1 MIEWESDKEWKLM
14 GIKDFLDS
22 IFIIFTNVIL
32 YIFWVKPNDAAFR

>member
-1 MIEWESDKEWKLM
+1 MKQLCFPHTVMIEWGSDKEGKLV

-32 YIFWVKPNDAAFR
+32 YIF